1 MKMLRDGLRPEVASE
16 LYTAVVLAKF
26 RKKAHILRRKIGNAG
41 MIIEFDSIRT
51 ACELGN
57 RVCATLDFGGMG
69 IQSAAFLAQW

>member
-1 MKMLRDGLRPEVASE
+1 MNRENDL
-16 LYTAVVLAKF
+16 
-26 RKKAHILRRKIGNAG
+26 AG

>member
-1 MKMLRDGLRPEVASE
+1 MPLSTMYRCIFWQIMNREND
-16 LYTAVVLAKF
+16 F
-26 RKKAHILRRKIGNAG
+26 AG